1 MIWFTDL
8 ANFDVIFLSSASE
21 RACGILHGVGGSFY
35 LTVLYLLC
43 EYISPSAI
51 FSSLEGNV
59 KSIASTYRFEGPKIC
74 QLRSKSCRHY
84 SAYNVI
90 PDNFNLEGFG
100 PSHQG
105 LLLRMFL
112 EI

>member
-1 MIWFTDL
+1 MVLVDL
-8 ANFDVIFLSSASE
+8 F
-21 RACGILHGVGGSFY
+21 ILPFY
-35 LTVLYLLC
+35 TFLC

-59 KSIASTYRFEGPKIC
+59 KSIASTYRFEGPKIR